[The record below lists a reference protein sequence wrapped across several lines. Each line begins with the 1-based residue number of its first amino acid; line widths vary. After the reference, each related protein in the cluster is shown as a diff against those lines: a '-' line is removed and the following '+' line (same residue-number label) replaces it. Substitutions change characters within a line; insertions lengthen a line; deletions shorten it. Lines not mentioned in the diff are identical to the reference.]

1 MTRRSWPVLTIGFGI
16 LLTLIMILGAGAIRR
31 VQQINNE
38 IASIQQRFQH
48 SDSVLSHVRS
58 QVYLSGILI
67 RDFLLDPSSLGGTS
81 IKEQLV
87 ENRSS
92 IDQQLDGLEPKL
104 NLYEAELLKRLHKE
118 VDHYWE
124 SMDPI
129 FSWTV
134 QEKAALSSFFLR
146 KQVLPRREAVLSIAD
161 QIRKVNESNFE
172 RQREGVRQ
180 SWANF
185 QGFLI
190 RVTGISLI
198 LGIGV
203 AVVSI
208 LRMHR
213 LEFRSEQQRQQS
225 EQTKADL
232 RRLSQELVRTQEHE
246 RTLISRELHDEVGQ
260 ILTGLKME
268 MGNLEKV
275 RYTNGP
281 EFREHLEGARSLGSR
296 ALDVVRNMAMGL
308 RPSMLDDLGL
318 VPAIEWLS
326 KEFSRRSGIPVDL
339 QIDGKLDHLSD
350 RHRTCIY
357 RVVQEALTN
366 CARHSQAKN
375 IQISIHGDKDFLS
388 LAIRD
393 DGVGYDKAKRYSGGI
408 GLIGIEERVQE
419 LNGTVEI
426 VSQANKGTLVQVKI
440 PHSKEVEV

>member
-16 LLTLIMILGAGAIRR
+16 LLTLIGFFGAEGYRR

-38 IASIQQRFQH
+38 IASIQQRFQS
-48 SDSVLSHVRS
+48 SDKVLSHVRS

-67 RDFLLDPSSLGGTS
+67 RDFLLDPSSSGGVS
-81 IKEQLV
+81 IKDQLV
-87 ENRSS
+87 EIRSS
-92 IDQQLDGLEPKL
+92 IAQQLDKLEPQL
-104 NLYEAELLKRLHKE
+104 NPYESELLKRLHKE

-134 QEKAALSSFFLR
+134 QEKVALSSFFLR

-161 QIRKVNESNFE
+161 QIRKVNESSFE
-172 RQREGVRQ
+172 RQREEVRL
-180 SWANF
+180 SWARF
-185 QGFLI
+185 HDFLVQMTTI
-190 RVTGISLI
+190 ALI
-198 LGIGV
+198 LGFVV
-203 AVVSI
+203 ALVSV
-208 LRMHR
+208 LRIHR
-213 LEFRSEQQRQQS
+213 LEGLSEEQRQQS
-225 EQTKADL
+225 EQTQATL
-232 RRLSQELVRTQEHE
+232 RRLSQQLVRAQEDE

-268 MGNLEKV
+268 LGNLEGLRHV
-275 RYTNGP
+275 NGSG
-281 EFREHLEGARSLGSR
+281 FLEHLEGARSLSGR

-318 VPAIEWLS
+318 VPAIEWQA

-375 IQISIHGDKDFLS
+375 IQISLHGDRDFLS

-393 DGVGYDKAKRYSGGI
+393 DGIGFNSPNRYSGGI

-426 VSQANKGTLVQVKI
+426 VSQLQKGTLVQVKI